1 MKNTIITSVL
11 IVTITVLTS
20 FSFRDEPSPSM
31 KVRSQRNNLKIENA
45 KMDLV
50 GNISLGGNKKN
61 D

>member
-11 IVTITVLTS
+11 MVTITVLTS

-45 KMDLV
+45 KMDLI
-50 GNISLGGNKKN
+50 GNISFGGNKKN